1 MCIMLGAGAMAGLQ
15 LAIGAAST
23 VTGVMGQQQQYKAQ
37 MQMYKDNIRQ
47 AGKTAQDQYSHTQN
61 RWLQERAAAS
71 LEKQNANIDA
81 MEGRATAAAAAGEG
95 GVQGNSVAQ
104 FLTSYYAKQ
113 GRFNNAVDQN
123 YQMSRDYLWASMDQ
137 TRNQA
142 QSQINSMPRPTKPS
156 FLDAAIRIAGQG
168 LEAATTYNQMRGYA

>member
-1 MCIMLGAGAMAGLQ
+1 MCIMLGAGALAGLQ

-23 VTGVMGQQQQYKAQ
+23 VVGFMGQQQQYKAQ
-37 MQMYKDNIRQ
+37 MQMYKENVKNANQMAR
-47 AGKTAQDQYSHTQN
+47 DQYAHTQN
-61 RWLQERAAAS
+61 RWRQERAAAT

-95 GVQGNSVAQ
+95 GVQGLSVNQ
-104 FLTSYYAKQ
+104 FLASYYTKQ
-113 GRFNNAVDQN
+113 GRFNDAIDQN
-123 YQMSRDYLWASMDQ
+123 YQMSRDYLWGTMDQ

-168 LEAATTYNQMRGYA
+168 LEAATSYNQMRGYA